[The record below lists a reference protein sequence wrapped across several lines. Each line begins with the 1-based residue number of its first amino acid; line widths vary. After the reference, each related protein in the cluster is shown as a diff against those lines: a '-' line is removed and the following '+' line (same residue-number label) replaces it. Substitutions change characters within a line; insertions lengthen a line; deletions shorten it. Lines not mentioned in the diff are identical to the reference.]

1 MFINDDESEWKKTKT
16 SENFN
21 KKILS
26 KKRQFSNDLYDP
38 ETMKDFTR
46 LTDIININTFGSQ
59 PIVMYKKIKRLK
71 SPVIQTKNF
80 NNIKEKKNSATSR
93 EKPPKSTTKNNYVID
108 GGLQQKLNKYKNKLI
123 KNHSQSPSKRIK
135 NICISKTNRDKDK
148 NIKRQYTQK
157 AKIKTKEYIPK
168 TSKET
173 NYKQIFKKAKLNPNV
188 NNPKKDEKKIN
199 NNIKSSN
206 NKYMTDKNTIENDE
220 KKKNEYINNLIK
232 NVVACFKKDFIA
244 KKK

>member
-1 MFINDDESEWKKTKT
+1 MEENYQNQFSDEYNDDMQEEAEEFDEELPPEAKEYYEYKNKIDIMEKEKKLLQSNLIEAKKNLK
-16 SENFN
+16 EEQNFN

-93 EKPPKSTTKNNYVID
+93 EKPPNFILFHHQLLFLHNQLCVFYHHQVKIFFLLYYV
-108 GGLQQKLNKYKNKLI
+108 LHPQN
-123 KNHSQSPSKRIK
+123 
-135 NICISKTNRDKDK
+135 
-148 NIKRQYTQK
+148 
-157 AKIKTKEYIPK
+157 
-168 TSKET
+168 
-173 NYKQIFKKAKLNPNV
+173 F
-188 NNPKKDEKKIN
+188 
-199 NNIKSSN
+199 
-206 NKYMTDKNTIENDE
+206 
-220 KKKNEYINNLIK
+220 
-232 NVVACFKKDFIA
+232 F
-244 KKK
+244 